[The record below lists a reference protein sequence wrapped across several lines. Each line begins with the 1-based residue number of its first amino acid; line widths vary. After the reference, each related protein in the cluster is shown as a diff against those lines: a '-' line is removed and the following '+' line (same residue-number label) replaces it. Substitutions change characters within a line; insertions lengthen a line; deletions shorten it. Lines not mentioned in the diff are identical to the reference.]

1 MRFLFERWLPASASA
16 RGRTFILSALVIGY
30 CRNRVIDPLA
40 GKRRRKLRW
49 GDGVDPPQVISPE
62 RRNGMEEKISIRKN
76 ALDVAEMVVSLLCL
90 VGVVVYLILAW
101 GNIPDRIPGHYN
113 ALGEVDH
120 WSSKTSLIMLP
131 IISWMLFGFITLV
144 ERYPQIWNTGITLTE
159 ANRDEVYRL
168 LKSMIAL
175 VKMFVLLMFASLTV
189 LSSFAFN
196 LPIWYILGFL
206 MVVFGTIAVCI
217 VRLNRLRQG

>member
-1 MRFLFERWLPASASA
+1 MHELYALFCRTLVARIRRGTGANFLFIRLGDRILPQS
-16 RGRTFILSALVIGY
+16 
-30 CRNRVIDPLA
+30 
-40 GKRRRKLRW
+40 
-49 GDGVDPPQVISPE
+49 GDTLLQEG
-62 RRNGMEEKISIRKN
+62 NGMEEKISSRKN
-76 ALDVAEMVVSLLCL
+76 ALDVAETVVSLLCL

-120 WSSKTSLIMLP
+120 WSSKSSLIVLP

-144 ERYPQIWNTGITLTE
+144 ERYPQIWNTGITVTE
-159 ANRDEVYRL
+159 ENRDAVYRL

-189 LSSFAFN
+189 LSSFAVN

-206 MVVFGTIAVCI
+206 VAVFGTIAVCI
-217 VRLNRLRQG
+217 VRLNRIRQG